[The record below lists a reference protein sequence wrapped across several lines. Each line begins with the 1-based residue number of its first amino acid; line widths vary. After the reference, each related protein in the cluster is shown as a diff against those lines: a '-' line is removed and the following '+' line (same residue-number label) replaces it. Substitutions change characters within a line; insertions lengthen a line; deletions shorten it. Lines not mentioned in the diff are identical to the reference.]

1 MAEHGKDGYY
11 KGRIAKEIVKVL
23 ADMGGVMTEEDLAS
37 HYTTFPTPIMTNY
50 RGVEVWEI
58 PPNGQGLAALIG
70 LNILEGYDVAGMGH
84 NSPQLLH
91 TMIETMR
98 LAFADA
104 QRCVHLPFYSRT
116 KVKTL
121 RAGDCANTPRPICF

>member
-1 MAEHGKDGYY
+1 M
-11 KGRIAKEIVKVL
+11 
-23 ADMGGVMTEEDLAS
+23 
-37 HYTTFPTPIMTNY
+37 
-50 RGVEVWEI
+50 EVWEI

-104 QRCVHLPFYSRT
+104 QRYIADSDWEREQALPTEALLS
-116 KVKTL
+116 K
-121 RAGDCANTPRPICF
+121 DCKWSLFASGRCLSPKSTTNVLPNHSYTCTCLSARDCCLADELC

>member
-1 MAEHGKDGYY
+1 
-11 KGRIAKEIVKVL
+11 
-23 ADMGGVMTEEDLAS
+23 MTEEDLAS

-104 QRCVHLPFYSRT
+104 QRYIADSDWEREQALPTEALLS
-116 KVKTL
+116 K
-121 RAGDCANTPRPICF
+121 DCKAPRDSLTVESIGRIIMPRC

>member
-1 MAEHGKDGYY
+1 
-11 KGRIAKEIVKVL
+11 
-23 ADMGGVMTEEDLAS
+23 MTEEDLAS

-104 QRCVHLPFYSRT
+104 QRCVPLPFSNQ
-116 KVKTL
+116 
-121 RAGDCANTPRPICF
+121 NTPTLELVTVRHAASHLRLTLLVLA

>member
-1 MAEHGKDGYY
+1 
-11 KGRIAKEIVKVL
+11 
-23 ADMGGVMTEEDLAS
+23 MTEEDLAS

-104 QRCVHLPFYSRT
+104 QRYIADSDWEREQALPTEALLSKDCKPSRDSLT
-116 KVKTL
+116 VKSIGRIMHGATL
-121 RAGDCANTPRPICF
+121 LTGFC